1 MAKTQTKEVAVID
14 FEKFSVAQ
22 LPELQGKKEEIKG
35 IIEANPVV
43 EIIDN
48 ASYELAKKSRTA
60 VKTLCTGLEGEQKTV
75 KKRIKE
81 FVLDAVDKEY
91 DTLVLG
97 ARSALKERQEP
108 ITAWEDK
115 KEQERLE
122 KARLE
127 QERIDGIKTKI
138 SVFFMDWSAK
148 IGSLQFANLENLE
161 LEFKKSIEDY
171 NRNELQEFEVLFDDS
186 LSNLTYMFSEKKAN
200 LVAQEQIRIDN
211 LLIQE
216 KNAENSRIQEWQ
228 RTWNA
233 NIDTLTFDDVKDV
246 KSVLVKSKL
255 ANLKHYSAEYNE
267 IYISTE
273 KRLNSQIELISKA
286 ETQRIAQE
294 KFQKEKAEF
303 EAKQLEAKFQ
313 ERKKFLVDEDYWR
326 IYLLA
331 ECAEEEDVAKS
342 KLLNYSDEAFEDFKL
357 AVLKAKEPKED
368 VKTDEIA
375 KGQAKEW
382 KKGITEKNYI
392 GDYHEEDVHEIATA
406 KPHEFANY
414 KEEVKYIE
422 QVETKSEVTW
432 ESIFN
437 DWDKKNHPQKNES
450 SVFLIWLSTHFNIPT
465 KKQ

>member
-1 MAKTQTKEVAVID
+1 MAKTNTKEVAVID

-43 EIIDN
+43 DIIDN
-48 ASYELAKKSRTA
+48 STYELAKKSRTA
-60 VKTLCTGLEGEQKTV
+60 VKTLRTSLEKEQKDV
-75 KKRIKE
+75 KKKIKE
-81 FVLDAVDKEY
+81 HVLDVVDAEY
-91 DTLVLG
+91 DIIVLG
-97 ARSALKERQEP
+97 VRNQEIIRQEP
-108 ITAWEDK
+108 ITAWENK
-115 KEQERLE
+115 KEEERIE
-122 KARLE
+122 KARWE
-127 QERIDGIKTKI
+127 EERINRIKSTISLFKQGWETKI
-138 SVFFMDWSAK
+138 SELKFEGIDSFIEELDVID
-148 IGSLQFANLENLE
+148 
-161 LEFKKSIEDY
+161 LEF
-171 NRNELQEFEVLFDDS
+171 NRASLQEFEVLFDDAIS
-186 LSNLTYMFSEKKAN
+186 LLKNTLDMKIHTLHE
-200 LVAQEQIRIDN
+200 QEQIRIDN

-233 NIDTLTFDDVKDV
+233 NIDTLNFDDVKDV

-255 ANLKHYSAEYNE
+255 ANLKHYYTDYEE
-267 IYISTE
+267 IYTSTE

-303 EAKQLEAKFQ
+303 EAKQLEAKYQ

-342 KLLNYSDEAFEDFKL
+342 KLLAFSDSEFEDFKL
-357 AVLKAKEPKED
+357 AIFKAKEPKKD

-375 KGQAKEW
+375 QEQ
-382 KKGITEKNYI
+382 IREF
-392 GDYHEEDVHEIATA
+392 DEEDVHEVATA
-406 KPHEFANY
+406 KPIE
-414 KEEVKYIE
+414 KESLFDISKIE
-422 QVETKSEVTW
+422 NQIWNNIYNLFQDQTQLKKDL
-432 ESIFN
+432 SIKDAF
-437 DWDKKNHPQKNES
+437 D
-450 SVFLIWLSTHFNIPT
+450 WLSKNYHAPS

>member
-1 MAKTQTKEVAVID
+1 MAKQTKEVAVID

-43 EIIDN
+43 EIVDN
-48 ASYELAKKSRTA
+48 STYELAKKSRTA
-60 VKTLCTGLEGEQKTV
+60 VKSLCTGLEGEQKTV

-122 KARLE
+122 KVRLE
-127 QERIDGIKTKI
+127 ELRVKQIKEAIQNFKDTLIDNVNDLIFEGVSGFNEMFERY
-138 SVFFMDWSAK
+138 SS
-148 IGSLQFANLENLE
+148 
-161 LEFKKSIEDY
+161 EFDRSK
-171 NRNELQEFEVLFDDS
+171 LAEFEVLFDDALLVIRQLADS
-186 LSNLTYMFSEKKAN
+186 KIKTLTE
-200 LVAQEQIRIDN
+200 QEQIRIDN

-255 ANLKHYSAEYNE
+255 ANLKHYSTEYNE
-267 IYISTE
+267 IYTSTE

-286 ETQRIAQE
+286 ENQRIAQE

-303 EAKQLEAKFQ
+303 EAKQLEAKYQ

-342 KLLNYSDEAFEDFKL
+342 KLLDYSGEAFEDFKL
-357 AVLKAKEPKED
+357 AVLKAKESKEEI
-368 VKTDEIA
+368 KTDEIA
-375 KGQAKEW
+375 KGQEKEW

-392 GDYHEEDVHEIATA
+392 GDYHEEDVHEVAAA
-406 KPHEFANY
+406 KPIE
-414 KEEVKYIE
+414 KE
-422 QVETKSEVTW
+422 
-432 ESIFN
+432 
-437 DWDKKNHPQKNES
+437 
-450 SVFLIWLSTHFNIPT
+450 SVFDVSKIENQIWKNIYNLFQDQTQLKKDLSIKDAFDWLSENYNVPNR
-465 KKQ
+465 KL